1 MSANNV
7 LAQPVADVVFDFTED
22 AEATDDVVAS
32 SSVENTIAKIINV
45 PGATPLAPTSEDLV
59 AATEVMPPDVE
70 ALLLNADRTATQV
83 NLRLA
88 PASLEERAVV
98 VERLEADL
106 TERIAELD
114 LPEDSVLLAELEDEF
129 GTASLFRPYRD
140 VRFSKDKTP
149 YKTHL
154 PRAWPWSVSACCR
167 TCPPTAPSSPIWA
180 WHWLRCGCWYAT
192 AVRRERC

>member
-1 MSANNV
+1 MLLFIAGVAFEGSIRIESDPVRWINQSSQTVKDVDTLEEATGFSSNLGVLVSANNV

-114 LPEDSVLLAELEDEF
+114 LPEDSVLLAELED
-129 GTASLFRPYRD
+129 GDPPIRA
-140 VRFSKDKTP
+140 TP
-149 YKTHL
+149 SGL
-154 PRAWPWSVSACCR
+154 
-167 TCPPTAPSSPIWA
+167 
-180 WHWLRCGCWYAT
+180 
-192 AVRRERC
+192 AVVGV